1 MADAN
6 FEVQRLAE
14 LLAEANEQLARNGK
28 VRQQTQDEIT
38 DAEMKAK
45 YGVENFTKG
54 TAKAAEAVTALAG
67 SAFSAGKAMYDGK
80 KGAAAFNDS
89 LDDMSKAATAAG
101 IALSLLIP
109 GGIVIKAVVAGLTA
123 VAGAAIAYT
132 KAANEMADKQYKA
145 FSGLQKSGAAAAD
158 GMGGVFRDA
167 KKLGLSMNE
176 LDSMVS
182 LVAENSTDLAQF
194 AGSVS
199 DGRKRLADMGQS
211 LEANRAGFLKMGLSM
226 QDVNEGMA
234 GYLRTVQRT
243 GAAQKMTNDQLAA
256 SARNYIYEQD
266 VLTKITGMSAKK
278 QQEATERALQE
289 EQFLA
294 KIRQLELNG
303 ETQKANE
310 LKKLNIMY
318 SAQGEQV
325 GAGFRALVNGNQRNA
340 DAQMV
345 FRSSYGK
352 VQEGINDVIAG
363 TSKASGAFKKG
374 ADGFK
379 QYVDGPGQQLAQLGA
394 SEGSFV
400 KFSQAVSMANA
411 AGMDM
416 AAAEAKA
423 EADLIARGAK
433 GGKAQDAATEAMG
446 NTIAKQI
453 EANKAMESFVNL
465 GVAPATE
472 AMGVLADATIKAG
485 NILNKLAPG
494 GEGKITKKDT
504 AEGGEAVGAIG
515 LGIAGGLKGAAMGA
529 MLGPI
534 GAAVGAVI
542 GSAAGVYLGG
552 AAGKKIG
559 ELGGSAAGLPE
570 GADGGMF
577 SGPTTGYLARLHGN
591 ELVIPENQLMGT
603 VQTGGMSSAGG
614 LGEGGYEKLKK
625 YNEDILKDVEKMVK
639 VTDSDTKRTE
649 RYSLTYKRILD
660 LKEELFDQEIEDLEA
675 QKELRKTMAS
685 AGGGLLSGMFGGA
698 QGGANTRSIG
708 GGASGMGGGTGVK
721 PPAAKTTSGSSNM
734 SSMEG
739 GQGLKASSNDLLQ
752 FGGASGSAS
761 NFEGLNDRLKTAVMN
776 AADEY
781 KSLTGNKLKINSAK
795 RDPEDQLRLYQETID
810 AGRPGI
816 GPTGMPV
823 GRPGT
828 SSHEKGQAVDI
839 QNYNDP
845 AALSALNRQGL
856 QQVVP
861 KDPVHFQLSGE
872 TGMIAEG
879 PTSGYQ
885 ATLHG
890 KEAVIPMQN
899 NSGDFVKMF
908 ETMAASNYKMVE
920 MLDELVRVQR
930 NSNDI
935 QTKMLRTAQN

>member
-1 MADAN
+1 MADVN
-6 FEVQRLAE
+6 FEAQRLAE
-14 LLAEANEQLARNGK
+14 LLAQANDELARYGK

-45 YGVENFTKG
+45 YGIENFTKG
-54 TAKAAEAVTALAG
+54 TAKAAESITALAG
-67 SAFSAGKAMYDGK
+67 AAFGAGKAMYDGK

-101 IALSLLIP
+101 VALTLLVP
-109 GGIVIKAVVAGLTA
+109 GGIVIKGVIAGLTA
-123 VAGAAIAYT
+123 VATASIAYT

-158 GMGGVFRDA
+158 GMGGVYRDA

-176 LDSMVS
+176 LDSMVA
-182 LVAENSTDLAQF
+182 LVAESSTDLAQF
-194 AGSVS
+194 TGSVS

-226 QDVNEGMA
+226 QDVNEGMV

-266 VLTKITGMSAKK
+266 VLAKITGMSAKK

-294 KIRQLELNG
+294 KIRQLEMAG

-352 VQEGINDVIAG
+352 VQEGINDVLAG
-363 TSKASGAFKKG
+363 TGKAAGAFKKG

-400 KFSQAVSMANA
+400 KFSESVRMANA

-416 AAAEAKA
+416 AEAERKA
-423 EADLIARGAK
+423 EADLEARGAK

-453 EANKAMESFVNL
+453 SANKAMEDFVNQ
-465 GVAPATE
+465 GVVPA
-472 AMGVLADATIKAG
+472 IKAME
-485 NILNKLAPG
+485 KLASATMAAG
-494 GEGKITKKDT
+494 EAISGHGSMFGAMLRGIMRFLGLVEDKTQVERRSGAEMSQQGEGTTNEQGMDFAQF
-504 AEGGEAVGAIG
+504 AEGG
-515 LGIAGGLKGAAMGA
+515 IAKG
-529 MLGPI
+529 
-534 GAAVGAVI
+534 
-542 GSAAGVYLGG
+542 
-552 AAGKKIG
+552 
-559 ELGGSAAGLPE
+559 PE
-570 GADGGMF
+570 
-577 SGPTTGYLARLHGN
+577 TGYLVELHG
-591 ELVIPENQLMGT
+591 EEAVIPMNKMG
-603 VQTGGMSSAGG
+603 GGKVNDLDAIFGG
-614 LGEGGYEKLKK
+614 SMGVGYDKLKK
-625 YNEDILKDVEKMVK
+625 YNEEVLKDVEKMAK
-639 VTDSDTKRTE
+639 VTDADTKRTE

-660 LKEELFDQEIEDLEA
+660 LKEELFNEEIEDLEA
-675 QKELRKTMAS
+675 QKELRETIAN
-685 AGGGLLSGMFGGA
+685 AGGGLLSGFFGNKSAMRGGNTPNMASGATAGGAGRPSSAAAMPGVGNNMSSMGGA
-698 QGGANTRSIG
+698 QGIKGPETHEA
-708 GGASGMGGGTGVK
+708 V
-721 PPAAKTTSGSSNM
+721 GS
-734 SSMEG
+734 G
-739 GQGLKASSNDLLQ
+739 GQGLKSSAPKLDTIRSKSGKSTQVNAEYAPKFQALIDYLDSVGYDISSLGGYVDRDVRGKPGVKSVHAH
-752 FGGASGSAS
+752 GGAIDINPGANPMGSQLITDMPENISAIANQLGLGWGGNWTS
-761 NFEGLNDRLKTAVMN
+761 VKDAMHFSVAAHEGGRVKLSEGGVAV
-776 AADEY
+776 
-781 KSLTGNKLKINSAK
+781 
-795 RDPEDQLRLYQETID
+795 
-810 AGRPGI
+810 
-816 GPTGMPV
+816 GP
-823 GRPGT
+823 
-828 SSHEKGQAVDI
+828 
-839 QNYNDP
+839 N
-845 AALSALNRQGL
+845 
-856 QQVVP
+856 
-861 KDPVHFQLSGE
+861 
-872 TGMIAEG
+872 
-879 PTSGYQ
+879 SGYP

-890 KEAVIPMQN
+890 EEAVIPLN
-899 NSGDFVKMF
+899 NSGGNFIKMF
-908 ETMAASNYKMVE
+908 ETMAEGNSRMVA

>member
-266 VLTKITGMSAKK
+266 VLAKITGMSAKK

-294 KIRQLELNG
+294 KIRQLEMNG
-303 ETQKANE
+303 ETEKANE

-394 SEGSFV
+394 SEGTFV

-411 AGMDM
+411 AGQDM

-446 NTIAKQI
+446 NTMAKQI

-494 GEGKITKKDT
+494 GEGKITKKDV
-504 AEGGEAVGAIG
+504 AEGGETVGAIG
-515 LGIAGGLKGAAMGA
+515 LGIAGGLKGAALGA

-542 GSAAGVYLGG
+542 GSAAGVYMGG

-559 ELGGSAAGLPE
+559 EIGAGAAGLPE

-591 ELVIPENQLMGT
+591 ELVIPEDQLMGT
-603 VQTGGMSSAGG
+603 VQTGGMGGSSGMGA
-614 LGEGGYEKLKK
+614 GGYEKLKK
-625 YNEDILKDVEKMVK
+625 YNEDILKDVEKLAK
-639 VTDSDTKRTE
+639 VTDADTKRAE

-675 QKELRKTMAS
+675 QKELTKTMGSEVAQ
-685 AGGGLLSGMFGGA
+685 AFQAILKGGGSKPSMPGG
-698 QGGANTRSIG
+698 S
-708 GGASGMGGGTGVK
+708 ASGMGGGGGLK
-721 PPAAKTTSGSSNM
+721 PPAANAPSGGSNM
-734 SSMEG
+734 SEMGG
-739 GQGLKASSNDLLQ
+739 GQGLKSADLLQ

-761 NFEGLNDRLKTAVMN
+761 NFEGLDGRLKTAVMN
-776 AADEY
+776 AASEY
-781 KSLTGNKLKINSAK
+781 NSLTGNKLKINSAK
-795 RDPEDQLRLYQETID
+795 RDPDDQVRLYQETIE

-816 GPTGMPV
+816 GPNGMPV

-845 AALSALNRQGL
+845 AAISALNRQGL

-908 ETMAASNYKMVE
+908 ETMAAGNSKMVE